1 MRSKKAEPHNAEF
14 VALWRKSG
22 MTQSAIAEALG
33 VSLVAVKSWC
43 VGEDTDMFRP
53 CPIFRVYA
61 LKIIMG
67 LKLKGLRPK
76 EREEVLDVLRSI

>member
-1 MRSKKAEPHNAEF
+1 MFSKKAEPHNAEF

-33 VSLVAVKSWC
+33 VSLMAVKSWC
-43 VGEDTDMFRP
+43 VDENSEMFRP

-61 LKIIMG
+61 FKVVLG
-67 LKLKGLRPK
+67 LKLKSLSDNQRA
-76 EREEVLDVLRSI
+76 ELLDVLRSI